1 MSDVKTIKQTSA
13 VNDLIKRA
21 SNLHSCTSNDW
32 ISCTWTP
39 TAERWLLIL
48 QNGSLKL
55 ASPLVLLFYYIFA
68 EFTTLFGKVVD
79 FSSAVDFLKFK
90 ERCGTLEFL
99 NPGGSQKFCS
109 WAFGNANSVSIFGS
123 SAVSKSDCHPP
134 FPVLRATW
142 RSAGAQENSAGRAL
156 LGGLGQRH
164 VLAVSHLVTGETL
177 GSFGRCAWYRY
188 IPWTLDV
195 SRMVTWVPRFN
206 KKRTLQQTERTERTQ
221 KRHRGP
227 CSWRFLICNN
237 PCSMVSQAISIHFIL
252 PKRQLPHATAPGLH
266 WQHENET
273 SPPVISK
280 WSPVWRQPRLTA
292 STRSSFRI
300 IWSHI
305 EFWRFEKIWRS
316 QIFPIWQH
324 FLVGFLSLHTN
335 ARVARLKT
343 WRCALGR
350 ILRAKLVGCGN
361 VASCCCQH
369 QSFQQSFQASKPV
382 LSRENC
388 WKKVVR
394 SIASNPQE
402 AGDRRAFGG
411 EMNDQFFSSEKMEID
426 QVGRSIIFLHNHWG
440 YPNAG
445 YPQSGHSGLAKLVS
459 PKISQK
465 SW

>member
-1 MSDVKTIKQTSA
+1 MLNSSA
-13 VNDLIKRA
+13 VNDLINRA

-39 TAERWLLIL
+39 TAERWFSRTEAC
-48 QNGSLKL
+48 SLPHL
-55 ASPLVLLFYYIFA
+55 WFYC
-68 EFTTLFGKVVD
+68 FTTSLL
-79 FSSAVDFLKFK
+79 SLP
-90 ERCGTLEFL
+90 RCLEKLLTFQQL
-99 NPGGSQKFCS
+99 LTSWNSKKDAEHLSFWIRGSQKFCS

-266 WQHENET
+266 DSMRMKRVLRSLANGPQFLDSHVWQQAPVHHFESFGVT
-273 SPPVISK
+273 SNSDDLRK
-280 WSPVWRQPRLTA
+280 YGDLRFSPFGNTSLLGFFLC
-292 STRSSFRI
+292 TRMPELHD
-300 IWSHI
+300 WKLGDVPWA
-305 EFWRFEKIWRS
+305 EF
-316 QIFPIWQH
+316 
-324 FLVGFLSLHTN
+324 
-335 ARVARLKT
+335 
-343 WRCALGR
+343 CAL
-350 ILRAKLVGCGN
+350 N
-361 VASCCCQH
+361 WWDVASCCCQH
-369 QSFQQSFQASKPV
+369 QSFQQSRQKIAACSEPGK
-382 LSRENC
+382 LL
-388 WKKVVR
+388 KKSCEVHC
-394 SIASNPQE
+394 
-402 AGDRRAFGG
+402 
-411 EMNDQFFSSEKMEID
+411 
-426 QVGRSIIFLHNHWG
+426 L
-440 YPNAG
+440 
-445 YPQSGHSGLAKLVS
+445 
-459 PKISQK
+459 
-465 SW
+465 